1 MSDLSSLQQKYA
13 ELLIAIGVNLQ
24 PDQPL
29 LVTAELAHA
38 DFVRS
43 VVAMAYQ
50 AGARYVHVQWID
62 TPTDRARLLH
72 SSEDNLDYVPDYEVN
87 RFRQMTDERWA
98 RLALV
103 GSEFPDGL
111 ADVPPERIRRTS
123 VARRQK
129 VRFYSDAMSANQI
142 QWCVAAVPTAAW
154 AEQIFPDLSPD
165 EAVAELWTL
174 LLQVCRIDQ
183 PDPVAAWQAH
193 DATLTK
199 VSDFMAAN
207 QVRSVRFV
215 DAQTEADGLPRTD
228 LTVGLTDSPAWVAAS
243 SQRPDGVRF
252 LANIPTEEVFTT
264 PHKMRVSGWVRTSKP
279 AFPFE
284 RKVEDAYFRFEDG
297 EIIDFSAVV
306 GEDVLAEFFAIPGAK
321 RLGEVSLVDD
331 RSPINQAGI
340 IFFETLFDE
349 NAVCHIAFG
358 DAYPGGI
365 EGGDEMER
373 EKLDALGAN
382 VSDTHVDF
390 MIGSSTMRVTGIC
403 ADGSEVAIMEDG
415 RFVDSVHQNKN

>member
-1 MSDLSSLQQKYA
+1 MTDIPSLQKKYA
-13 ELLIAIGVNLQ
+13 DLLIAIGVNLQ

-38 DFVRS
+38 EFVRD
-43 VVAMAYQ
+43 VVAVAYQ
-50 AGARYVHVQWID
+50 AGARYVEVQWLD

-72 SSEDNLDYVPDYEVN
+72 SSDDNLDYVPEYEIA
-87 RFRQMTDERWA
+87 RFRQMTDETWA

-103 GSEFPDGL
+103 GPEFPDGL
-111 ADVPPERIRRTS
+111 ADVNPERMRRAA

-142 QWCVAAVPTAAW
+142 QWCVAAVPTPAW
-154 AEQIFPDLSPD
+154 AAQIFPDLPVD
-165 EAVAELWTL
+165 EAVAKLWTI

-193 DATLTK
+193 DATLSK
-199 VSDFMAAN
+199 VSDFMAAKR
-207 QVRSVRFV
+207 VRSVHFV
-215 DAQTEADGLPRTD
+215 DSASGPDGLPLTD
-228 LTVGLTDSPAWVAAS
+228 LTVGLTDRPAWVAAS

-264 PHKMRVSGWVRTSKP
+264 PHRMRVSGYVRTSKP

-284 RKVEDAYFRFEDG
+284 RTVDDAYFRFEEG
-297 EIIDFSAVV
+297 EVVEFTAAV
-306 GEDVLAEFFAIPGAK
+306 GEDVLTEFFAIDGAK

-340 IFFETLFDE
+340 LFYETLFDE

-358 DAYPGGI
+358 DAYPGGV
-365 EGGDEMER
+365 EGGDDMER
-373 EKLDALGAN
+373 TELDELGAN
-382 VSDTHVDF
+382 VSDTHVNF
-390 MIGSSTMRVTGIC
+390 MIGSSTLRVTGIC
-403 ADGSEVAIMEDG
+403 EDGSEVAIMENG
-415 RFVDSVHQNKN
+415 RFVEAVLA

>member
-1 MSDLSSLQQKYA
+1 MSNLVVLQQKYA

-38 DFVRS
+38 DFVRD
-43 VVAMAYQ
+43 VVAVAYR
-50 AGARYVHVQWID
+50 AGARYVHVQWLD
-62 TPTDRARLLH
+62 TPTDRARLLN
-72 SSEDNLDYVPDYEVN
+72 SSEDNLNYVPEYEVS

-103 GSEFPDGL
+103 GPEFPDGL
-111 ADVPPERIRRTS
+111 ADVSPERIRRTS

-129 VRFYSDAMSANQI
+129 VRFYSDAMSANRI
-142 QWCVAAVPTAAW
+142 QWCVAAVPTPAW
-154 AEQIFPDLSPD
+154 ARQIFPDLPTD
-165 EAVAELWTL
+165 EAVAELWSIL
-174 LLQVCRIDQ
+174 FQVCRIDQ

-199 VSDFMAAN
+199 VAEFMAAN
-207 QVRSVRFV
+207 RVRSVRFV
-215 DAQTEADGLPRTD
+215 DTQTEADGKPRTD

-264 PHKMRVSGWVRTSKP
+264 PHKMRVTGWVRTSKP

-284 RKVEDAYFRFEDG
+284 RKVEDAYFRFEEG
-297 EIIDFSAVV
+297 EVVEFSAVV
-306 GEDVLAEFFAIPGAK
+306 GEDVLTEFFAIDGAK

-340 IFFETLFDE
+340 IFYETLFDE

-358 DAYPGGI
+358 NAYPGGI

-373 EKLDALGAN
+373 ETLDALGAN

-390 MIGSSTMRVTGIC
+390 MIGSSTLGVTGVC
-403 ADGSEVAIMEDG
+403 ADGSEVVIMQDG
-415 RFVDSVHQNKN
+415 RFVAAVLA